1 MNLKM
6 TRIAVGG
13 AKNAVGHIH
22 KTDENESVRVL
33 EGDVNDILVDAE
45 LDARALGR
53 SKSVRHIVIS
63 PDEELTDEQ
72 RNEAIQMIRD
82 EFGMGDRPIYLV
94 EHVKA
99 RADGKKIPHFH
110 GLLSETHGAGNQIEH
125 AHFMRRNE
133 KLARKMELRFG
144 HNLTKGRHNKAVL
157 NALKKEGATVEA
169 AAIQHLTEG
178 GPALSKYGN
187 KSHQKAKR
195 LGYSLPKISQALTEL
210 QKGTAADI
218 AAGLDR
224 ICEEHGIT
232 VQKSDRRSAILIVA
246 EDGTVLKN
254 ANRSLKIKANQV
266 DEILANVRKDTIDD
280 RPTNTG
286 RTEGHDGGQ
295 LSGTIEFTGGTDTT
309 GASADV
315 IRDIPEPD
323 IRGASNNL
331 ESDIADQTGHD
342 ADIGIGAAE
351 RGRGRGPDA
360 GVTDGYPRANDRDG
374 ENAAP
379 AQHRVGRDQEQTA
392 TSNTGRDTAGDA
404 TLTAVHKINRKRAAS
419 ELAPALAKA
428 KQAVSGDK
436 EPAQLTARHIIE
448 RRRTAENMK
457 PKLEAAKAAIEGPKA
472 PTVQQKVQRNHAAQG
487 VQDQLAAA
495 KAAIVGDTTPAPVQ
509 VTPLQAITRSR
520 IARILASALAAAKR
534 AVFGDPQPTFQQKL
548 QRAATASALAPQ
560 LEAAKK
566 SIFKEQIDAIKN
578 EEETNIREAEAST
591 ASATRSQEDASREA
605 EDIEL
610 IDDEDDFKAIARS
623 PDPACDPAVWRQH
636 NADVLGNHADIGHES
651 RLGESRGADQRDE
664 RDVAVDPGSSGR
676 GADRRERQVQEDV
689 RSVAA
694 TAKDQSSSSGSNA
707 AGSGRTE
714 SQPTLS
720 KTGLAALGHRHMA
733 NKAASGVRASKR
745 SLDQTTKRMKNRHK
759 GDMNLCAAQA
769 MMHERSGGSPTF
781 ATLDGDDFQALIAF
795 FQQNQATLRN
805 TL

>member
-53 SKSVRHIVIS
+53 SKSVRHVVIS
-63 PDEELTDEQ
+63 PDQELTAEQ
-72 RNEAIQMIRD
+72 RNEAIQMIRQ
-82 EFGMGDRPIYLV
+82 EYKMGERPIYLV

-110 GLLSETHGAGNQIEH
+110 FLAAETYGAGNQIEH

-133 KLARKMELRFG
+133 KLARNMELRFG

-178 GPALSKYGN
+178 GPALAKYGN

-224 ICEEHGIT
+224 ICEEHGVT

-266 DEILANVRKDTIDD
+266 NEILANVRKDTIDD

-286 RTEGHDGGQ
+286 GAESNTRGKLDGSVE
-295 LSGTIEFTGGTDTT
+295 LT
-309 GASADV
+309 GADATGARARADV
-315 IRDIPEPD
+315 TGDIPEPTG
-323 IRGASNNL
+323 RRASDDL
-331 ESDIADQTGHD
+331 ESDFVDQRRHD
-342 ADIGIGAAE
+342 EDPRASAAE
-351 RGRGRGPDA
+351 RTGPRGSDAGATGPD
-360 GVTDGYPRANDRDG
+360 TRANDRDG
-374 ENAAP
+374 
-379 AQHRVGRDQEQTA
+379 
-392 TSNTGRDTAGDA
+392 RDTAQAHQEAGEDREEIATSTTGRDA

-428 KQAVSGDK
+428 KKALAGEK
-436 EPAQLTARHIIE
+436 ELTARHIIK
-448 RRRTAENMK
+448 RRRAAENMK
-457 PKLEAAKAAIEGPKA
+457 PKLEAAKRAVEGPKQ
-472 PTVQQKVQRNHAAQG
+472 PTVQRNHAAQG

-509 VTPLQAITRSR
+509 VTPLQAINRSR
-520 IARILASALAAAKR
+520 IARNLASALAAAKR
-534 AVFGDPQPTFQQKL
+534 AVFGDPKPTIQQKV
-548 QRAATASALAPQ
+548 QRAATAKALAPQ
-560 LEAAKK
+560 IASAQQA
-566 SIFKEQIDAIKN
+566 IFKQEQIDAIKI
-578 EEETNIREAEAST
+578 EEETKTREAEAST
-591 ASATRSQEDASREA
+591 AAATRSQEAASREA
-605 EDIEL
+605 DDIEL
-610 IDDEDDFKAIARS
+610 IYAEDDFKAIARS
-623 PDPACDPAVWRQH
+623 PDPGGDPAVRRQH
-636 NADVLGNHADIGHES
+636 YTDVRGNPKSVGHES
-651 RLGESRGADQRDE
+651 RPRAGRGADQRDAVNVRE
-664 RDVAVDPGSSGR
+664 DLGSDRGTSNGREREVQHAPRDVSEIPGHHQRSSI
-676 GADRRERQVQEDV
+676 
-689 RSVAA
+689 
-694 TAKDQSSSSGSNA
+694 SNA
-707 AGSGRTE
+707 GSRGRTE
-714 SQPTLS
+714 SQPVS
-720 KTGLAALGHRHMA
+720 RSALAAHGQRYMA
-733 NKAASGVRASKR
+733 NKAASGVRASRR
-745 SLDQTTKRMKNRHK
+745 SLGQSTKRMKNRHK
-759 GDMNLCAAQA
+759 GDMNKCAAQA
-769 MMHERSGGSPTF
+769 MLNERSGGSPQF
-781 ATLDGDDFQALIAF
+781 ASLDGDDFQALISF

-805 TL
+805 SI